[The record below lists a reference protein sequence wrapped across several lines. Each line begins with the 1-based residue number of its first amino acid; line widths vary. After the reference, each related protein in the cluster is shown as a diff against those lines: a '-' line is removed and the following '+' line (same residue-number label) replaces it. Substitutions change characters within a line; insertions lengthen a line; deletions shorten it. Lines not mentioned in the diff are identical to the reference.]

1 VNDHNGAEGEPR
13 PVLHVGG
20 GLVAASQR
28 VVWVLGAVIAI
39 IVLFRLSPLPL
50 EHAFVIFFVSIL
62 LAAAVAPAASLVGRY
77 HVPRA
82 LTILIIYL
90 LALGV
95 LAGAG
100 LLLVPLISS
109 EIRGFEQSLPTYVA
123 HLQTLVARIDPNL
136 AGRLSAG
143 SIAGQA
149 TGALT
154 SAATEIK
161 NITIAIVQFA
171 IDIVL
176 ILVMAFFMA
185 NEEDFAVHV
194 VTRFIPERAR
204 PRANR
209 ILSRMG
215 EQLGGWVRA
224 QLLLATYFGV
234 AFGIGLWLLGI
245 NYAATLGVVGGIL
258 EIIPYV
264 GGFVTMVLAVL
275 VALTRDPLH
284 ALFALGWYAVVAEI
298 EGQIV
303 HPTLMNRFVHLHP
316 LVVVVALFLGG
327 ESLGIV
333 GALLAVPIAVVI
345 QVLLDEFY
353 ALPPAP
359 TVEPEKAP
367 SAIRDA
373 AGELARRIKRRK

>member
-1 VNDHNGAEGEPR
+1 MPIA
-13 PVLHVGG
+13 
-20 GLVAASQR
+20 QR
-28 VVWVLGAVIAI
+28 IVWVLGAVIAI
-39 IVLFRLSPLPL
+39 IVLLRLTPLPL

-62 LAAAVAPAASLVGRY
+62 LAAAVAPAATLLGRY

-82 LTILIIYL
+82 LTILVIYL

-100 LLLVPLISS
+100 MLLVPLISG
-109 EIRGFEQSLPTYVA
+109 EIRSFEKTLPTY
-123 HLQTLVARIDPNL
+123 LSDLRNLVARVAPNL
-136 AGRLSAG
+136 ASRLSG
-143 SIAGQA
+143 PSIEAQA
-149 TGALT
+149 TGAI
-154 SAATEIK
+154 SAGVTK
-161 NITIAIVQFA
+161 VTDVTIAIVRFGV
-171 IDIVL
+171 DLVL
-176 ILVMAFFMA
+176 VIVMAFFMA

-194 VTRFIPERAR
+194 VTRFVPERAR

-224 QLLLATYFGV
+224 QILLATYFGV
-234 AFGIGLWLLGI
+234 AFGLGLWLLGVS
-245 NYAATLGVVGGIL
+245 YAVTLGVVGGIL
-258 EIIPYV
+258 EIVPYV

-284 ALFALGWYAVVAEI
+284 ALFALGWYAAVAET

-316 LVVVVALFLGG
+316 LVVVVALFLGA
-327 ESLGIV
+327 ESLGII
-333 GALLAVPIAVVI
+333 GALLAVPIAIVV

-359 TVEPEKAP
+359 TPASAKAP
-367 SAIRDA
+367 GALRVA
-373 AGELARRIKRRK
+373 AGEVARHISRRR